1 MASASH
7 NRGPQSGVTLVELL
21 LSIVIVATAASAV
34 LGMLSAT
41 VKSSA
46 DPMLRHQAVA
56 IAEAYLE
63 EILHKSFTDPDGVD
77 GEAARADFD
86 DVDDYNGLLDV
97 GARDQ
102 FGNPIAALS
111 DYTVAVTVSTSAA
124 LPAVPAA
131 DALRIDVNVVWQAD
145 IDFTF
150 SGYRTRL

>member
-1 MASASH
+1 MIAAMDTWKS
-7 NRGPQSGVTLVELL
+7 QVGVTLVELL